1 MFLISLAVVLVLVLL
16 NGLFSMSE
24 MAVVSARRARL
35 GAAAK
40 RGSKGAKAALAL
52 ADEPTHFLSAVQTG
66 ITLIGILAGA
76 YGQASLSGGLDALLA
91 DVPLVAPYAH
101 ALSTALVVIFI
112 TYLSLVAGELVPK
125 RLALLYP
132 EAIAARVARPL
143 ALMAWLMAPA
153 VHLLALSTGALM
165 RLLGLGDGRRQEMT
179 QEEVDSVIAE
189 GASAGLIEPAEREM
203 MSGIMRLGDRPVRV
217 AMTPRHE
224 VSWISLADDDA
235 ALRAEIAASP
245 YSRIVVARTDDLDAP
260 LGVLH
265 KKSVLEALLADPERA
280 RHALDLEALVEVP
293 LFIPET
299 ASVLSTLEL
308 FKKTTVHMA
317 FVVDE
322 FGTFLG
328 VVTTADL
335 LEMIAGDFPEAHDST
350 EPGITRQ
357 PDGSFLVEGGS
368 DIEDV
373 ARRIGHHFAE
383 ARGFHTAAG
392 LVLDRLGRLPRP
404 GTELV
409 VEGWRIT
416 VLEMEGRRIRRLR
429 LARAGHGA
437 SV

>member
-1 MFLISLAVVLVLVLL
+1 MFLTSLAVVLVLVLL
-16 NGLFSMSE
+16 NGVFAMSE

-40 RGSKGAKAALAL
+40 QGNKGAEAALAL
-52 ADEPTHFLSAVQTG
+52 ADEPTRFLSAVQTG

-76 YGQASLSGGLDALLA
+76 YGEASLSGELDGLLA
-91 DVPLVAPYAH
+91 GVPLIAPYARP
-101 ALSTALVVIFI
+101 LSTALVVILI
-112 TYLSLVAGELVPK
+112 TYLSLVVGELVPK

-143 ALMAWLMAPA
+143 SLMARIMAPA
-153 VHLLALSTGALM
+153 VHLLALSTGGVL
-165 RLLGLGDGRRQEMT
+165 RLLGLGNGRRQEMT
-179 QEEVDSVIAE
+179 QEEVETVIAE
-189 GASAGLIEPAEREM
+189 GTSAGLIEPAEREM

-224 VSWISLADDDA
+224 VSWISLADEDSQ
-235 ALRAEIAASP
+235 LRAEIAGCP
-245 YSRIVVARTDDLDAP
+245 YSRMVVVRNDDLDTP

-265 KKSVLEALLADPERA
+265 KKSVLEALLADPQKA
-280 RHALDLEALVEVP
+280 QQPLALETLVEVP

-335 LEMIAGDFPEAHDST
+335 LEMIAGDFPEAHDT
-350 EPGITRQ
+350 VEPGIVPQ
-357 PDGSFLVEGGS
+357 EDGSFLIEGSS

-373 ARRIGHHFAE
+373 SRRIGHRFAE

-392 LVLDRLGRLPRP
+392 LVLDRLGRLPQP
-404 GTELV
+404 GTELM

-416 VLEMEGRRIRRLR
+416 VLEMEGRRISRLR
-429 LARAGHGA
+429 LLRAER
-437 SV
+437 